1 MTVQK
6 NLLDPIV
13 TERKDG
19 NTYMYLFAALYQDMV
34 TGKNRDTAIEINE
47 QNFTDE
53 REVYL
58 AAMNLG
64 YRGIKQNEFLAS
76 LEFISC

>member
-1 MTVQK
+1 
-6 NLLDPIV
+6 
-13 TERKDG
+13 
-19 NTYMYLFAALYQDMV
+19 MYLFTALYQNMI

-47 QNFTDE
+47 QNFTHE

>member
-1 MTVQK
+1 
-6 NLLDPIV
+6 
-13 TERKDG
+13 
-19 NTYMYLFAALYQDMV
+19 MYLFAALYQDMV

-47 QNFTDE
+47 QNFSNE

-64 YRGIKQNEFLAS
+64 YRGIKQDEFLAS

>member
-1 MTVQK
+1 
-6 NLLDPIV
+6 
-13 TERKDG
+13 
-19 NTYMYLFAALYQDMV
+19 MYLFAALYQDMV

-64 YRGIKQNEFLAS
+64 YRGIKQDEFLAS

>member
-1 MTVQK
+1 
-6 NLLDPIV
+6 
-13 TERKDG
+13 
-19 NTYMYLFAALYQDMV
+19 MYLFTALYQNMI

>member
-1 MTVQK
+1 
-6 NLLDPIV
+6 
-13 TERKDG
+13 
-19 NTYMYLFAALYQDMV
+19 MYLFAALYQDMV

-47 QNFTDE
+47 QNFSDE

-58 AAMNLG
+58 VAMNLG

>member
-1 MTVQK
+1 
-6 NLLDPIV
+6 
-13 TERKDG
+13 
-19 NTYMYLFAALYQDMV
+19 MYLFTALYQNMV

-47 QNFTDE
+47 LNFSNE

>member
-1 MTVQK
+1 
-6 NLLDPIV
+6 
-13 TERKDG
+13 
-19 NTYMYLFAALYQDMV
+19 MYLFAALYQDMV

-47 QNFTDE
+47 QNFSDE

-64 YRGIKQNEFLAS
+64 YRGIKQDEFLAS

>member
-1 MTVQK
+1 
-6 NLLDPIV
+6 
-13 TERKDG
+13 
-19 NTYMYLFAALYQDMV
+19 MYLFTALYQNMV
-34 TGKNRDTAIEINE
+34 TGNSRDTAIEINE
-47 QNFTDE
+47 KNFTDE

>member
-1 MTVQK
+1 
-6 NLLDPIV
+6 
-13 TERKDG
+13 
-19 NTYMYLFAALYQDMV
+19 MYLFTALYQNMV
-34 TGKNRDTAIEINE
+34 TGNSRDTAIEINE

>member
-1 MTVQK
+1 
-6 NLLDPIV
+6 
-13 TERKDG
+13 
-19 NTYMYLFAALYQDMV
+19 MYLFAALYQDMV

>member
-1 MTVQK
+1 
-6 NLLDPIV
+6 
-13 TERKDG
+13 
-19 NTYMYLFAALYQDMV
+19 MYLFTALYQNMV
-34 TGKNRDTAIEINE
+34 TGNSRITAIEINE
-47 QNFTDE
+47 KNFTNE

>member
-1 MTVQK
+1 
-6 NLLDPIV
+6 
-13 TERKDG
+13 
-19 NTYMYLFAALYQDMV
+19 MYLFAALYQDMV

-47 QNFTDE
+47 QNFSNE

>member
-1 MTVQK
+1 
-6 NLLDPIV
+6 
-13 TERKDG
+13 
-19 NTYMYLFAALYQDMV
+19 MYLFAALYQDMV

-47 QNFTDE
+47 KNFTDE

>member
-1 MTVQK
+1 
-6 NLLDPIV
+6 
-13 TERKDG
+13 
-19 NTYMYLFAALYQDMV
+19 MYLFAALYQNIQ
-34 TGKNRDTAIEINE
+34 TGENRDIAIEINE
-47 QNFTDE
+47 LNFSNE

-76 LEFISC
+76 LEFIGC